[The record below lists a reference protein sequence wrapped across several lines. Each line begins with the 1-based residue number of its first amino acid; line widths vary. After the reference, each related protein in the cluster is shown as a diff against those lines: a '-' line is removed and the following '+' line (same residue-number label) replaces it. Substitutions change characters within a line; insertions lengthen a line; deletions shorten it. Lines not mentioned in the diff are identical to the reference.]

1 MPPFRFRLQTLE
13 RLREAA
19 RDACREQLADALRV
33 DDRLREQETELQ
45 TQIALARS
53 LQIVPAGGRVDV
65 DRLLQAQRYEASV
78 TLEVRHV
85 QDQRK
90 QLAAEI
96 ERRRAA
102 LVEADREVKSL
113 EKLKEARLAEH
124 RQQEQRQEMKLLD
137 EVAGRPRGEEVDVWA
152 S

>member
-33 DDRLREQETELQ
+33 DDRLREQQTEMEAQ
-45 TQIALARS
+45 VALARS
-53 LQIVPAGGRVDV
+53 LQMVPAGQKIDV

-90 QLAAEI
+90 QLSAEI

-113 EKLKEARLAEH
+113 EKLKAVRLAEH
-124 RQQEQRQEMKLLD
+124 RQLEQRIEMKQLD
-137 EVAGRPRGEEVDVWA
+137 EIAGRRKSEEVDVWA
-152 S
+152 N